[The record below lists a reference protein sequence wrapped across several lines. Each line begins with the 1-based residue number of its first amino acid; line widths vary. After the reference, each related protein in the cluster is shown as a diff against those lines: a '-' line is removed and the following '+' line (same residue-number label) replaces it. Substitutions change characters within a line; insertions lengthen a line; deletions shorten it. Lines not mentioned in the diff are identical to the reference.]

1 MKQQSEPAET
11 IDSVPEQPVTTK
23 PRDGIQ
29 WGGVIKGV
37 AIVAAVAL
45 VGVAAFWASNL
56 AAGWALANVPAVAGA
71 AQAVITATAPIANM
85 ATGVVTYLTGF
96 LPHVPNIIGG
106 FFSNMFGMEA
116 AGAAAAG
123 TATLSAAN
131 SGAIAN
137 AIGGL
142 GSGAALAGGAVLAA
156 PAIQHAM
163 IPDPSH
169 AAAGHVAGMDAG
181 HGSHTT
187 TDILKTSHVAAENS
201 QEARAAQRAAALR
214 AAQANQ
220 SWVERSRASR
230 AEGGFAEQLNADRA
244 RLDAALADP
253 TR

>member
-1 MKQQSEPAET
+1 MKQQSESSEI
-11 IDSVPEQPVTTK
+11 IDSVPEEPVTTK

-45 VGVAAFWASNL
+45 VGVAAFW
-56 AAGWALANVPAVAGA
+56 LANAAAVAALGVPQVAGA

-201 QEARAAQRAAALR
+201 QAARAAQRAAALR